1 MITCT
6 GLDEFISKH
15 LDPTDVSDS
24 SRKNCKGKLGGNYGY
39 RKQMEN
45 MELIRSRFWK
55 GWKLYVKDPEC
66 ILAVHQQE
74 DFIIWYTKL

>member
-1 MITCT
+1 MGTQ
-6 GLDEFISKH
+6 K
-15 LDPTDVSDS
+15 
-24 SRKNCKGKLGGNYGY
+24 
-39 RKQMEN
+39 MEN

-66 ILAVHQQE
+66 TLVVHQKK